1 MNRERL
7 LAASDRWFRLLLR
20 LYPADFRDEMGEG
33 LVETYRDR
41 TREAL
46 ASAKLIRLGG
56 VWMSALKDSLR
67 SGPGEH
73 VRPAVRWRR
82 NGNWGRDVEHAARR
96 LVRAPALVAAVAGT
110 LTLGLGMFAVVYTV
124 VQKILIDPM
133 PYKDPDDLYFVW
145 RDYGPIFDLNRG
157 WLGGTDVTELQ
168 KIGGMIE
175 DAVGLR
181 RQLAT
186 FTVQEG
192 AEPAEISVMLTSPNL
207 FEVLGVEPALGRG
220 FARNEVGPG
229 RPPVIVLTY
238 DLWNRFGANQGI
250 LGTLVRL
257 NGQAYTVI
265 GVMPSGFAFVRHAS
279 LGTPQRADAYTTFD
293 INLAETNPS
302 GGSYAGLF
310 RAKRGTSSQTVASLV
325 DAVGRAIDKRDFKGR
340 GLKLYSVGLKPDL
353 VAPARPALLVLGV
366 AGVFLVLILMV
377 NLASVLLSR
386 AAQREHEYAV
396 TRALG
401 ANTGAVV
408 CSTLAEGAIL
418 GVLGGIGGTIAAIWA
433 TRSLIA
439 LAPLDLPRRAAVA
452 VDWRIGFVVVGV
464 GLLLGIFAAIP
475 PATWAARAS
484 LSSLLASS
492 AVRGGGGHGRMRRGM
507 VVVQVALTLVLLTTG
522 GLVVRSFDRLLR
534 ADPGFKPEGVITI
547 RVPMPAQIVSEGAQA
562 FALQERLEQAFRSLP
577 GVTSASAS
585 SALPVTASA
594 GQTTVGIPGAP
605 GNTGDAARDNPLVD
619 TIAARVGYF
628 EAMGMRLLEG
638 RDFDRARHEDAPEA
652 VIDHLLA
659 KQFFPTGSALG
670 AKIPFNKRSLTVV
683 GVVQQPRLYDVH
695 KDGRPQLFVRAE
707 DWDNR
712 TLSFVLRTGRDPH
725 TLVPDMRAAIRQ
737 VDSRLAI
744 TEARTM
750 DEIVGDALRQQRISA
765 VAIAGFAVGA
775 LLLAAM
781 GLFGVIAG
789 SVTRRRHEFAV
800 RLALGAD
807 HGRVLRLVLAEGA
820 KLVSLGLLIGV
831 PGLLLTGGLMQGVLV
846 GVSPSDPPTLLA
858 VALGLALVALVACYL
873 PARRVLVIE
882 PAQSL
887 RQA

>member
-133 PYKDPDDLYFVW
+133 PYEDPDDLYFVW

-302 GGSYAGLF
+302 GGSYAGLI
-310 RAKRGTSSQTVASLV
+310 RAKRGTSSQTVASVV

-547 RVPMPAQIVSEGAQA
+547 RVPMPGQIVSEGAQA

-594 GQTTVGIPGAP
+594 GQMTVGIPGAP

-670 AKIPFNKRSLTVV
+670 AKVPFNKRSLTVV

-707 DWDNR
+707 DWDYR
-712 TLSFVLRTGRDPH
+712 SLSFVLRTGRDPH

-846 GVSPSDPPTLLA
+846 GVSPSDPPTVLA

-887 RQA
+887 RQG